1 MKILVV
7 GDIHNKID
15 DLEELFRSYPEHTI
29 LIIGDHFD
37 NFHDDAGDAQRTAIW
52 LQYSLNQPNRI
63 HLWGNHDLPY
73 HYSNNGTYNCPGF
86 TAGKNLAINSIMK
99 PSDWDKLKFYHFDGN
114 WWYSH
119 AGFNLHHFPEMH
131 HYFDPDPR
139 NHPEAEWAIT
149 YKTLDDKFSKIFPIK
164 DKPDPIIWDADH
176 YRGGFSRYGGLLW
189 QDWRALNSNGI
200 PGINQIVGHT
210 PIGEISFS
218 YVPNKANANITH
230 VNVDCGFKEVL
241 EVDGKNLKVIKTG
254 LKNFYRR

>member
-15 DLEELFRSYPEHTI
+15 DLEELFKSYSEHTI
-29 LIIGDHFD
+29 LFAGDYFD
-37 NFHDDAGDAQRTAIW
+37 NFHDDASDAQRTAIW

-86 TAGKNLAINSIMK
+86 TAGKSLAINSIMK

-114 WWYSH
+114 FWYSH
-119 AGFNLHHFPEMH
+119 AGFNLYHFPEMKDGME
-131 HYFDPDPR
+131 YG
-139 NHPEAEWAIT
+139 EAQDILEGR
-149 YKTLDDKFSKIFPIK
+149 FSKVFPIQ

-210 PIGEISFS
+210 PVPEISFA

-230 VNVDCGFKEVL
+230 VNVDCGHKEVL
-241 EVDGKNLKVIKTG
+241 EVDGKTLRVIKTG
-254 LKNFYRR
+254 LKNFYRS

>member
-1 MKILVV
+1 MKTLVI
-7 GDIHNKID
+7 GDLHNSIHWI
-15 DLEELFRSYPEHTI
+15 EEFLKDYKDHQI
-29 LIIGDHFD
+29 LIIGDHMD
-37 NFHDDAGDAQRTAIW
+37 QFHDDASDAQKTAIW

-86 TAGKNLAINSIMK
+86 TAGKSLAINSIMK

-114 WWYSH
+114 FWYSH
-119 AGFNLHHFPEMH
+119 AGFNLYHFPEMKDGME
-131 HYFDPDPR
+131 YGEVQDILEGR
-139 NHPEAEWAIT
+139 
-149 YKTLDDKFSKIFPIK
+149 FSKVFPIQ

-189 QDWRALNSNGI
+189 QDWMALNSNGI

-210 PIGEISFS
+210 PVPEISFA

-230 VNVDCGFKEVL
+230 VNVDCGHKEVL
-241 EVDGKNLKVIKTG
+241 EVDGKTLRVIKTG
-254 LKNFYRR
+254 LKNFYRS

>member
-1 MKILVV
+1 MNQK
-7 GDIHNKID
+7 
-15 DLEELFRSYPEHTI
+15 Y
-29 LIIGDHFD
+29 LIIGDQHNSGQKLEQFVQQYPKHTLIYMGDALD
-37 NFHDDAGDAQRTAIW
+37 NFGDSAAEAAEVAEW

-63 HLWGNHDLPY
+63 HLWGNHDIPY

-114 WWYSH
+114 FWYSH
-119 AGFNLHHFPEMH
+119 AGFNLHHFPEMKQSME
-131 HYFDPDPR
+131 YGVAQDILEDR
-139 NHPEAEWAIT
+139 
-149 YKTLDDKFSKIFPIK
+149 FSKIFPVQ
-164 DKPDPIIWDADH
+164 DKTNPIIWEADQ
-176 YRGGFSRYGGLLW
+176 YRGGLSRYGGLLW

-210 PIGEISFS
+210 PVPEISFG